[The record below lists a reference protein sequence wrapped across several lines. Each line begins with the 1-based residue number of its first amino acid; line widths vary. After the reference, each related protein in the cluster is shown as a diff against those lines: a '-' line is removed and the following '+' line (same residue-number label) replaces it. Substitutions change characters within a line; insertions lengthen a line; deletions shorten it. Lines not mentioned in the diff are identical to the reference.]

1 MVSGIS
7 NNYTLANTVNYYN
20 RQNKPVSFKADREK
34 SDTVNLSQNDKREL
48 STGAKIAMY
57 SSIALG
63 LAVGADFLFC
73 KGKHIKNLF
82 AKQKGKTPKPE
93 VKPEGNLG
101 VKPEVN
107 SNIRPESNSVV
118 KPESNSVV
126 KPESNSVVKPESN
139 SVVKPESN
147 SVVKPESNSVVKP
160 ESNSVV
166 KPENNSV
173 VKPESN
179 SAVKPENNSVV
190 KPEGNLEVKPESN
203 PNVKPKIDPAVEA
216 AKLNAKE
223 EIEKLSK
230 EIPNMSRAEI
240 AKERMELYWNRE
252 IIILEEKAN
261 RIGLTELESVRLD
274 CLKQKRALFDEREKQ
289 IAKSL
294 EKYVPTVSEN
304 SAVSM
309 HHSINGE
316 NPRIRAAIADQAI
329 NPSELNEYQLN
340 NIKNMKKH
348 IAEIDRE
355 FAQLPPLEKDCIVY
369 RGRAEHPIINEY
381 NADFKI
387 IENAKAGD
395 LVVPD
400 IGYSYTGFHYD
411 LANGWCQGGRM
422 LDTNNKPLRTMM
434 CQINL
439 PKGAKVSRN
448 LEHGGE
454 IIMPRGA
461 QYKVLDKKVAANGD
475 IEVVL
480 EYILPKAK

>member
-20 RQNKPVSFKADREK
+20 RQNKPVSFKADTEK

-107 SNIRPESNSVV
+107 SNIKPESNSVVKPEGNSVV

-126 KPESNSVVKPESN
+126 KPE
-139 SVVKPESN
+139 
-147 SVVKPESNSVVKP
+147 
-160 ESNSVV
+160 
-166 KPENNSV
+166 
-173 VKPESN
+173 
-179 SAVKPENNSVV
+179 
-190 KPEGNLEVKPESN
+190 GN
-203 PNVKPKIDPAVEA
+203 PNVKPKIDPAIEA

-240 AKERMELYWNRE
+240 AQERMELYWNRE
-252 IIILEEKAN
+252 IPKLEEKAN

-274 CLKQKRALFDEREKQ
+274 FLKQKRALFDEREKQ

-395 LVVPD
+395 LVIPD

-422 LDTNNKPLRTMM
+422 LDTNGKPLRTMM
-434 CQINL
+434 YQINL

>member
-126 KPESNSVVKPESN
+126 KPE
-139 SVVKPESN
+139 
-147 SVVKPESNSVVKP
+147 
-160 ESNSVV
+160 
-166 KPENNSV
+166 
-173 VKPESN
+173 
-179 SAVKPENNSVV
+179 
-190 KPEGNLEVKPESN
+190 GNLEVKPESN
-203 PNVKPKIDPAVEA
+203 PNVKPKIDPAIEA

-252 IIILEEKAN
+252 ILKLEDKAN

-369 RGRAEHPIINEY
+369 RGRAEHPIIDEY

-395 LVVPD
+395 LVIPD

-434 CQINL
+434 YQINL

>member
-139 SVVKPESN
+139 S
-147 SVVKPESNSVVKP
+147 
-160 ESNSVV
+160 
-166 KPENNSV
+166 
-173 VKPESN
+173 
-179 SAVKPENNSVV
+179 AVKPEGNSVV

-203 PNVKPKIDPAVEA
+203 PNVKPKIDPAIEA

-395 LVVPD
+395 LVIPD

-422 LDTNNKPLRTMM
+422 LDTNGKPLRTMM
-434 CQINL
+434 YQINL

>member
-34 SDTVNLSQNDKREL
+34 SDTVNLSQNDKKEL

-107 SNIRPESNSVV
+107 SNI

-147 SVVKPESNSVVKP
+147 LGVKPES
-160 ESNSVV
+160 
-166 KPENNSV
+166 
-173 VKPESN
+173 
-179 SAVKPENNSVV
+179 NSVV

-369 RGRAEHPIINEY
+369 RGRAEHPIIDAY

-395 LVVPD
+395 LVIPD

-434 CQINL
+434 YQINL